1 MLEQIKKVYL
11 IGIGGI
17 GMSALARWFN
27 THSYQVAG
35 YDLTSTSLT
44 KQLET
49 EGIKIHYEDRP
60 ALIPPDFE
68 VAFVEEILVIYTPA
82 IPKDH
87 QEFGYF
93 LSNNY
98 LVKKRAEVLGWLTK
112 DYFTIAVAGTH
123 GKTTTSAMIAHILY
137 NSNIPFTA
145 FLGGIMQGYDQNLLN
160 KQVPEKEMV
169 MLAEADEYDKSFLYL
184 HPDIAIVTA
193 IDEDHLEIYGDK
205 KHLEVTFEEFT
216 KKIKPKGRLFA
227 KKGIN
232 LDKNSVN
239 ANVYFENYD
248 TQNVTDYYADKI
260 NYEEGYFVFNW
271 HSNTENIT
279 NLRLG
284 IPGYHNV
291 ENAVAAIAVA
301 RNLQISE
308 NEITKAIASFKGV
321 KRRFEY
327 IINTPRLIYIDD
339 YAHHPKEV
347 EALLY
352 SVKKMYPTQK
362 ITAIFQPHL
371 YSRTQDFAEEFAESL
386 SQAKELIL
394 LEIYPAREQPIEGVS
409 ANLILEKV
417 KIKNK
422 EICPKSQLIEL
433 LTQKKQEIEVLL
445 SIGAGDIG
453 QMTQAIAEAIT
464 N

>member
-27 THSYQVAG
+27 THHYQVAG
-35 YDLTSTSLT
+35 YDLTPTPLT
-44 KQLET
+44 TQLET
-49 EGIKIHYEDRP
+49 EGIKIHYEDNI
-60 ALIPPDFE
+60 ALIPSDFK
-68 VAFVEEILVIYTPA
+68 AASLEEILIIYTPA

-87 QEFGYF
+87 QEFAYF
-93 LSNNY
+93 LSNHY
-98 LVKKRAEVLGWLTK
+98 LIKKRAEVLGWLTK
-112 DYFTIAVAGTH
+112 DHFTIAVAGTH

-169 MLAEADEYDKSFLYL
+169 MLAEADEYDKSFLHL

-193 IDEDHLEIYGDK
+193 MDEDHLEIYGDK
-205 KHLEVTFEEFT
+205 KHIEATFQEFT

-232 LDKNSVN
+232 LDKNSVE

-248 TQNVTDYYADKI
+248 SQNPTDYYADKVR
-260 NYEEGYFVFNW
+260 YEEGSFVFDW
-271 HSNTENIT
+271 HSKTENIT

-301 RNLQISE
+301 RNLQISK
-308 NEITKAIASFKGV
+308 NEISKAIASFKGV

-327 IINTPRLIYIDD
+327 IINTPKLIYIDD

-352 SVKKMYPTQK
+352 SVKKMYPHQK

-371 YSRTQDFAEEFAESL
+371 FSRTRDFAKEFAESL
-386 SQAKELIL
+386 SQADELIL
-394 LEIYPAREQPIEGVS
+394 LEIYPARELPIEGVNS
-409 ANLILEKV
+409 HIILEKV
-417 KIKNK
+417 QCSDKKI
-422 EICPKSQLIEL
+422 CTQSQLIEIL
-433 LTQKKQEIEVLL
+433 IHKKEKIEVLL

-453 QMTQAIAEAIT
+453 QMTQAIAKAIT
-464 N
+464 

>member
-1 MLEQIKKVYL
+1 MLEQIKKVYFL
-11 IGIGGI
+11 GIGGI

-27 THSYQVAG
+27 THHYQVAG
-35 YDLTSTSLT
+35 YDLTPTSLT
-44 KQLET
+44 KQLSE
-49 EGIKIHYEDRP
+49 EGIDIHYEDLP
-60 ALIPPDFE
+60 SLIPSDFR
-68 VAFVEEILVIYTPA
+68 AAPLEEILVVYTPA

-87 QEFGYF
+87 QEFAYF
-93 LSNNY
+93 LAQQY
-98 LVKKRAEVLGWLTK
+98 QIKKRAEVLGWLTK
-112 DYFTIAVAGTH
+112 DHFTIAVAGTH

-145 FLGGIMQGYDQNLLN
+145 FLGGIMQGYEQNLLN

-169 MLAEADEYDKSFLYL
+169 MLAEADEYDKSFLHL

-205 KHLEVTFEEFT
+205 NHLEATFQEFA

-232 LDKNSVN
+232 LDKNSVK

-248 TQNVTDYYADKI
+248 TKTPSDYYAHKI
-260 NYEEGYFVFNW
+260 RYEEGNFVFDW
-271 HSNTENIT
+271 YSSTENIT
-279 NLRLG
+279 NLRLAV
-284 IPGYHNV
+284 PGYHNV

-301 RNLQISE
+301 RSLQISK
-308 NEITKAIASFKGV
+308 NEISQAIASFKGV

-327 IINTPRLIYIDD
+327 IIKTPTLIYIDD

-352 SVKKMYPTQK
+352 SVKKMYPHQK

-371 YSRTQDFAEEFAESL
+371 FSRTQDFAEEFAESL
-386 SQAKELIL
+386 SQADALIL
-394 LEIYPAREQPIEGVS
+394 LEIYPARELPIEGVS
-409 ANLILEKV
+409 ANIILDKV
-417 KIKNK
+417 KIKEK
-422 EICPKSQLIEL
+422 QICPKTKLIEV

-453 QMTQAIAEAIT
+453 QMTQAIAKAIT
-464 N
+464 H